1 MSRSIYK
8 ELTKEMLK
16 EMGITSI
23 TWDYQNNEWWIN
35 RYWRNAGKS
44 TAKVHKRVTIQ
55 VSRCKHKYT
64 QDKCYPIIVLSYHN
78 KATALPLGR
87 VIYAWFYDKV
97 EEGMVIDHIDND
109 SFNNK
114 LENLRMTTQKDN
126 LSKRYLDNPFMNFN
140 QYDALK
146 AVSNENNSQS
156 K

>member
-8 ELTKEMLK
+8 ELTKDMLK

-44 TAKVHKRVTIQ
+44 TTKVHKKVSIQ

-87 VIYAWFYDKV
+87 VIYAWFYCKV
-97 EEGMVIDHIDND
+97 DEGMVIDHIDNN

-126 LSKRYLDNPFMNFN
+126 LSKRYLDNPFMSFN
-140 QYDALK
+140 QWDALK
-146 AVSNENNSQS
+146 ANSNENNNQS